1 MDWIFLRLFIYV
13 AAVAATVRY
22 GTSCP
27 ISHFHRHPC
36 LWIAGVL
43 RKSLRT
49 ITIELQVHLTLSAL
63 QAPAYI
69 MSDSGTNLLI
79 CKKAN
84 IYHKINYFVWGLLL
98 DFSLVIQLSTD
109 TDVCGSQIWN
119 KEVPY
124 LTVAVIIITYMK
136 SLRNIHLNLLASNT
150 VCSIGIRL
158 YYVVRHTLLFLKYL
172 PEFKRPSIYYPWL
185 H

>member
-1 MDWIFLRLFIYV
+1 MT
-13 AAVAATVRY
+13 ATATVRY

-27 ISHFHRHPC
+27 ISHFNRHPC

-109 TDVCGSQIWN
+109 MDVCGSQIWN

-150 VCSIGIRL
+150 VCSIDIRL

-172 PEFKRPSIYYPWL
+172 PAFKRPSIYYPWL